1 MADPVRLTAAASK
14 IAGGFVEKTIN
25 ETPTGSPDKG
35 TGFLFWG
42 WIIVAILNFGMVTA
56 ALALFAP

>member
-1 MADPVRLTAAASK
+1 M
-14 IAGGFVEKTIN
+14 AGGFVEKIITSAHD
-25 ETPTGSPDKG
+25 TPTGSPDKG